1 MPTET
6 IYQGGCLCG
15 AVRYRASAE
24 PLRGVICHCQACRRH
39 SGAPALAFVHF
50 PIESFQ
56 WTGAQPSW
64 FRSSQ
69 FAQRAFCAT
78 CGSTLGMREEVLAER
93 VQVSVGSL
101 DEPERVRI
109 DDHVW
114 TQSRVPWFD
123 TRDALPRFAT
133 SSNAVPSLAEQP
145 PES

>member
-1 MPTET
+1 MPTDPLHE
-6 IYQGGCLCG
+6 GGCLCG

-50 PIESFQ
+50 PVESFQ
-56 WTGAQPSW
+56 WTGAAPSW

-78 CGSTLGMREEVLAER
+78 CGSTLGMREDVLSDR
-93 VQVSVGSL
+93 VQVSIGSL
-101 DEPERVRI
+101 DEPARVRI

-114 TQSRVPWFD
+114 TRSRVPWFD
-123 TRDALPRFAT
+123 TRDDLRRFAT
-133 SSNAVPSLAEQP
+133 SSNAVPSLADQP
-145 PES
+145 PRD